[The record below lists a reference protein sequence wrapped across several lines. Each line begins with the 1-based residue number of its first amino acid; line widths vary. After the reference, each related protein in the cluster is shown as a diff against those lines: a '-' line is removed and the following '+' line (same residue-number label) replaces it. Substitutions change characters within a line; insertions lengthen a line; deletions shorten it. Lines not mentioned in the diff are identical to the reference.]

1 MADVFTRVPGPL
13 EGMRRLGLNVPS
25 RKQVGKFFTAA
36 PEFVGPQADVAGMV
50 RDAGQVM
57 PNIQAGDYGQA
68 LGNLGMAAAA
78 IPFMAFP
85 GTIASVKKG
94 AKGLF
99 GDTGSGKI
107 TTGSGGPHTAPGGV
121 PSGSPQPLP
130 TYPPIMPPVFKPT
143 QKGLPAKKL
152 GTAADKQFRWDEK
165 VRAGEE
171 YPATLV
177 YPAKR
182 QSPEAEEMA
191 KIVKSAQKDIDAGHY
206 TPMFDV
212 SKRSDVNPKSYN
224 IGSSTQKDAW
234 AKKPETRELHRLK
247 AQHPDGIAR
256 LEDAFRE
263 GTKIQNSN
271 NWYYMRQLEE
281 AFIKELGPKAGRK
294 AFKEKFAQSMAATTG
309 GASPKENLR
318 TAMYG
323 NFLKE
328 NKIPYPE
335 FAYDMPFPAGGQYV
349 SGNVKMHK
357 KFSDQGIDTSNPKR
371 FNFQSNFLGDP
382 KSATIDKQMSQLF
395 DPKLAEPAGD
405 SYGAYEEVVIN
416 LAKKHNVSPREF
428 QEVAWAGAKKAREG
442 ARYPGSRPMIE
453 EVNQAIER
461 TSRATGLTPKQV
473 LTEGIIKS
481 KIPIYGLAGGGLFAP
496 AFMDNE

>member
-1 MADVFTRVPGPL
+1 MADFFTRVPGPL
-13 EGMRRLGLNVPS
+13 EVMRRLGLNVPS
-25 RKQVGKFFTAA
+25 SKQLGKFFTAA

-68 LGNLGMAAAA
+68 FGNLGMAAAA
-78 IPFMAFP
+78 IPFMAVPFATVA
-85 GTIASVKKG
+85 GVKKG

-107 TTGSGGPHTAPGGV
+107 PTGSGGPHTAPGGV
-121 PSGSPQPLP
+121 PALPNTGSVPQPLP
-130 TYPPIMPPVFKPT
+130 SYPKTEFPEWRFDP
-143 QKGLPAKKL
+143 KKL
-152 GTAADKQFRWDEK
+152 RASEIDTKTPMSIVETRQPKRRGDYLGKVNSEEANLIKKQVAA
-165 VRAGEE
+165 
-171 YPATLV
+171 
-177 YPAKR
+177 
-182 QSPEAEEMA
+182 
-191 KIVKSAQKDIDAGHY
+191 AQRDIDAGNY

-234 AKKPETRELHRLK
+234 ASRPETREIHRLK
-247 AQHPDGIAR
+247 AQHPDGLKR

-309 GASPKENLR
+309 GAAPKGNLR

-349 SGNVKMHK
+349 SGNVRMHK
-357 KFSDQGIDTSNPKR
+357 KFSNQGIDTAHPKR

-382 KSATIDKQMSQLF
+382 KSATVDKQMSQLF
-395 DPKLAEPAGD
+395 DPKLAEPAKG

-428 QEVAWAGAKKAREG
+428 QEVAWAGAKKGREG

-461 TSRATGLTPKQV
+461 TARVTGLTPKQV
-473 LTEGIIKS
+473 LTQGIIKS